1 MNINLVDIY
10 SILHMNVVG
19 FYAHVG
25 KTRSLIYIFMS
36 SSRPFISVDKYEI
49 EYSYVSDDAL

>member
-1 MNINLVDIY
+1 MNINLVNEDSMLYVNLI
-10 SILHMNVVG
+10 

-25 KTRSLIYIFMS
+25 KSRSLINIFMS